1 MRSAKA
7 LMTAMARDLPPIR
20 ALEAFEAA
28 MRHKS
33 FTRAAA
39 ELSLTQ
45 GAISHQIRL
54 LEAHLGLPLFFRS
67 PTGIEPTGSASAF
80 LPFVEDALRALRGGQ
95 ERLARAAAP
104 GVLTVSVSPS
114 FAAKWLVPRLG
125 RFLRAQPSIDLRLGA
140 TFRHVDL
147 AADGIDM
154 AIRHGDGRWPGLEV
168 ERLADEL
175 YLPVCAPG
183 LVASLHRP
191 GDLAA
196 ATLLH
201 DRDRTRWAAWLGL
214 AGVEQALAE
223 RGPVLDQASLVIDAA
238 VAGDGVALARTSLAA
253 LDLAAGRL
261 AVPFGPPLRGDRPYW
276 VLSRPAARRRP
287 DVKAFRAWLLA
298 EAAADAKA
306 LDRARPEGAAAGD

>member
-1 MRSAKA
+1 MP
-7 LMTAMARDLPPIR
+7 RDLPPIR

-28 MRHKS
+28 MRLGS

-39 ELSLTQ
+39 ELALTQ
-45 GAISHQIRL
+45 GAVSHQIRL
-54 LEAHLGLPLFFRS
+54 LETHLGLPLFARS
-67 PTGIEPTGSASAF
+67 PTGTEPTESARAF
-80 LPFVEDALRALRGGQ
+80 LPFVEDALRTLRGAQ

-125 RFLRAQPSIDLRLGA
+125 RFLRAHPAIDLRLGA

-154 AIRHGDGRWPGLEV
+154 AVRHGDGRWPGLEV
-168 ERLADEL
+168 EQLAAET

-183 LVASLHRP
+183 MAAGLRRP
-191 GDLAA
+191 PDLAD

-201 DRDRTRWAAWLGL
+201 DRDRTRWASWL
-214 AGVEQALAE
+214 AMAALPGEIAE
-223 RGPVLDQASLVIDAA
+223 HGPVLDQASLVIDAA
-238 VAGDGVALARTSLAA
+238 LAGDGVALARASLAA

-261 AVPFGPPLRGDRPYW
+261 VVPFGPALEGDRPYW
-276 VLSRPAARRRP
+276 LLCRPAARRRP
-287 DVKAFRAWLLA
+287 EVRAFRAWLLA
-298 EAAADAKA
+298 EAAADAAA
-306 LDRARPEGAAAGD
+306 LAQARPQGALADD

>member
-1 MRSAKA
+1 MGTTTA
-7 LMTAMARDLPPIR
+7 LMMPRNLPPIR
-20 ALEAFEAA
+20 ALEAFVAA
-28 MRHKS
+28 MRHGS

-54 LEAHLGLPLFFRS
+54 LETHLGVPLFSRS
-67 PTGIEPTGSASAF
+67 PTGLEPTESASAF
-80 LPFVEDALRALRGGQ
+80 LPFVEDGLATLRHGQ
-95 ERLARAAAP
+95 GRLARDPPP

-125 RFLRAQPSIDLRLGA
+125 RFLRAHPAIDLRLGA

-154 AIRHGDGRWPGLEV
+154 AVRHGDGRWPGLEV
-168 ERLADEL
+168 ERLADET

-183 LVASLHRP
+183 VGQGLQEP
-191 GDLAA
+191 KDLAG

-201 DRDRTRWAAWLGL
+201 DRDRERWASWLAL
-214 AGVEQALAE
+214 AGIAGDLAA

-238 VAGDGVALARTSLAA
+238 VAGDGVALARTALAA

-261 AVPFGPPLRGDRPYW
+261 VVPFGPPLAGDRPYW
-276 VLSRPAARRRP
+276 VLSRPGVRRRP
-287 DVKAFRAWLLA
+287 DVRAFGAWLIA
-298 EAAADAKA
+298 EAEADAAA
-306 LDRARPEGAAAGD
+306 LAQARPQGAGPGG